1 MMVSRQLVESQ
12 AYIHEEHELVNR
24 FVSKLFPGYPA
35 SFDGKIIHYNASLC
49 PEFPFHVRLPPPKCS
64 SLLRGNLLS
73 PTTLAVQVKYN
84 DGDEEDITEAE

>member
-49 PEFPFHVRLPPPKCS
+49 PDFPFHVRLPLLGYS
-64 SLLRGNLLS
+64 SSQAWEL
-73 PTTLAVQVKYN
+73 
-84 DGDEEDITEAE
+84 